1 MIFRL
6 HGRRFVL
13 EVDSVAEISDVLPE
27 YPIPGA
33 PPFLRGVVNMHGRV
47 AAVLDLGL
55 YLGLGP
61 TDKGRSLVLL
71 SGPESSLALLVEH
84 LERMI
89 VSEDIGAIQTGND
102 RLLPVELVLA
112 DGRASL
118 LDVAALM
125 DAVEK
130 SI

>member
-1 MIFRL
+1 MMFRL
-6 HGRRFVL
+6 RERRFAL
-13 EVDSVAEISDVLPE
+13 EVDAVAEISELLPE

-47 AAVLDLGL
+47 AAVLDLGAF
-55 YLGLGP
+55 LGLG
-61 TDKGRSLVLL
+61 TAGRGGSLVLL
-71 SGPESSLALLVEH
+71 ESPGCSLALLVEH

-89 VSEDIGAIQTGND
+89 TSDDVGATRRGES

-112 DGRASL
+112 DGMAGL

-130 SI
+130 SA